1 MVLRLLALYFLTLQ
15 ELIDYYDSHPEHQ
28 KEINSNRL
36 KYWNM
41 ELDEMIDKL
50 GE

>member
-1 MVLRLLALYFLTLQ
+1 MKLQ
-15 ELIDYYDSHPEHQ
+15 ELVDYYDSHPEHQ
-28 KEINSNRL
+28 KEIRANGQMH
-36 KYWNM
+36 WGM